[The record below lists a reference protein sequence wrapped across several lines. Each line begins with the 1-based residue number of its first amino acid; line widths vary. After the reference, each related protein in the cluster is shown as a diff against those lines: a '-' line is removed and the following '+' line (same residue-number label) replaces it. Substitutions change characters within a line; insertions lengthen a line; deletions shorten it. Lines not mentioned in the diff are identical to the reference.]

1 MKQTVLIFLNK
12 SKLEINLASQPKTI
26 SVTLAELG
34 IVNQEIKNV
43 DEFKEKLKNLIGV
56 IETPPKDIILI
67 LDSSFIYTKDLTQ
80 VTTIAKEETSQ
91 AKEDEKREQIS
102 AFLDLIP
109 FNTSKLTHKIINTE
123 KGELLLVTNGELLH
137 TMNIAFQELGW
148 EIKAALPGLLLKD
161 PQQEVNNSKL
171 VTSINLFNNDSVT
184 TAIQTTPNNSLKTKI
199 SIILVTLVLSGLGTG
214 GYMYAKTQGYFVPK
228 IKEAGVVNET
238 PKQEMTSMEVKE
250 ELLREAQQ
258 IADEED
264 KKQIEKSKEL
274 KTELK
279 VQILNGTNIAG
290 VAGKTASAF
299 TELGYVEKNVIADN
313 AQETYE
319 VTKVYVNN
327 AVTEDLLEEIQNMLQ
342 LTFSDVVIE
351 KLEDVEDI
359 DTNADLESHII
370 VITGNQLTA
379 EQQS

>member
-109 FNTSKLTHKIINTE
+109 FNTSKLTHKINNTE

-238 PKQEMTSMEVKE
+238 PKPEMTSMEVKE

-299 TELGYVEKNVIADN
+299 IELGYVEKNVIADN